1 MSEWEKGGVKIR
13 GIVTNEVTKFQGS
26 AQCSVDGGG
35 AGAIGFQRSSCH
47 HGHAPEDTGSEDWK
61 GLGKGVLRCSVVS
74 PSPFDKY
81 ENQSRGVLVLG
92 VSTTVNT

>member
-35 AGAIGFQRSSCH
+35 ARAIGFQRSSCH
-47 HGHAPEDTGSEDWK
+47 HGHAQRTLAPRIGRGWERVFSDVLSSLLLLLTNMK
-61 GLGKGVLRCSVVS
+61 IRAGVCLCWV
-74 PSPFDKY
+74 
-81 ENQSRGVLVLG
+81 
-92 VSTTVNT
+92 

>member
-35 AGAIGFQRSSCH
+35 AGAIGFQRSSCR
-47 HGHAPEDTGSEDWK
+47 HGHARTAQY
-61 GLGKGVLRCSVVS
+61 S
-74 PSPFDKY
+74 PVQP
-81 ENQSRGVLVLG
+81 
-92 VSTTVNT
+92 STAK

>member
-35 AGAIGFQRSSCH
+35 ARAIGFQRSSCR

-61 GLGKGVLRCSVVS
+61 GLGKGVLSSLLLLLTNMKIRA
-74 PSPFDKY
+74 
-81 ENQSRGVLVLG
+81 GVCLCWV
-92 VSTTVNT
+92 

>member
-61 GLGKGVLRCSVVS
+61 GLGKGVLSSLLLLLTNMKIRA
-74 PSPFDKY
+74 
-81 ENQSRGVLVLG
+81 GVCLCWV
-92 VSTTVNT
+92 

>member
-26 AQCSVDGGG
+26 AQRRGRRRSWSYWVSKKLLSPRSRPRGHWLRGLEGAGKGCSV
-35 AGAIGFQRSSCH
+35 F
-47 HGHAPEDTGSEDWK
+47 
-61 GLGKGVLRCSVVS
+61 S

>member
-1 MSEWEKGGVKIR
+1 M
-13 GIVTNEVTKFQGS
+13 TNEVTKFQGS

-61 GLGKGVLRCSVVS
+61 GLGKGVLSSLLLLLTNMKIRA
-74 PSPFDKY
+74 
-81 ENQSRGVLVLG
+81 GVCLCWV
-92 VSTTVNT
+92 

>member
-35 AGAIGFQRSSCH
+35 AGAIGFQRSSCR
-47 HGHAPEDTGSEDWK
+47 HGHALEDTGSEDRK
-61 GLGKGVLRCSVVS
+61 GLGKVVLSSHRNC
-74 PSPFDKY
+74 FIQNKAMD
-81 ENQSRGVLVLG
+81 
-92 VSTTVNT
+92 T